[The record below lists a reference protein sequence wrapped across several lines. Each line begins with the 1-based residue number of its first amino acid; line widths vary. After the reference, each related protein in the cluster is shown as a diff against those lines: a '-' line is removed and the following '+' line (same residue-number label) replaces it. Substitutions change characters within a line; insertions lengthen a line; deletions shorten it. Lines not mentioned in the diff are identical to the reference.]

1 MHYFIAKAR
10 MKTEK
15 PRIIQLIVNILN
27 LLTVFEPNIFKKAI
41 VLKLDLQSIKDGMQ
55 NQSF

>member
-10 MKTEK
+10 METEK

-27 LLTVFEPNIFKKAI
+27 LLTVFEPNVCKEKATE
-41 VLKLDLQSIKDGMQ
+41 LKLGL
-55 NQSF
+55 